1 MAKHDDSWIKES
13 VENPYFF
20 NPLYSGYRN
29 LVKAI
34 SKWPKDEIHGEDLF
48 DLMEDKNHDMIRKLV
63 GWNFLAYITGP
74 KAAEYERSLFVG
86 DFNAQYQIT
95 TQSREYGRLE
105 LNNLA
110 DLRRAI
116 LVWLRADSAGEQ
128 QMGMERVRI
137 KTIGFYELVML
148 LNKSEEVVLQGL
160 RSVESAGF
168 ITMRLIYTED
178 GKIYHMG
185 SDINITES
193 GLLYLEGKAS
203 MAFNNIN
210 ITNSTIGVFALQST
224 LNNIDVG
231 IENLKQCGH
240 EDLGGALS
248 QMTEAIAKSR
258 LSESEKKDLLEQLE
272 LVTEETKKPQ
282 PERKSA
288 IVKGAI
294 SYLEIGTKAISAL
307 ATAWQLCGPL
317 IRKYFGI

>member
-1 MAKHDDSWIKES
+1 MAKDDDNWVRES
-13 VENPYFF
+13 LENPYFF

-34 SKWPKDEIHGEDLF
+34 SNWPKDEIDGGDLY
-48 DLMEDKNHDMIRKLV
+48 DLMEHKSHDMLRQLV

-74 KAAEYERSLFVG
+74 EAAEYEQSVFVG
-86 DFNAQYQIT
+86 DFHARYQIT

-105 LNNLA
+105 LNNMA

-116 LVWLRADSAGEQ
+116 LIWVRADSIGEH
-128 QMGMERVRI
+128 QMGIERVRI
-137 KTIGFYELVML
+137 KTIGFYKLVML

-168 ITMRLIYTED
+168 VTMKLIYTED

-193 GLLYLEGKAS
+193 GLLYLEGKAN

-210 ITNSTIGVFALQST
+210 ITNSTVGVFALQST

-231 IENLKQCGH
+231 IDNLKQRGH

-248 QMTEAIAKSR
+248 KLTEAIAKSG
-258 LSESEKKDLLEQLE
+258 LAESEKKDLLEQLE

-282 PERKSA
+282 PERKPA

-294 SYLEIGTKAISAL
+294 SYLEIGTKAVSAL
-307 ATAWQLCGPL
+307 TTAWQVCGPL